1 MRGAAVDSSV
11 IIMRR
16 KSSTAI
22 SKGVDYISSAVRL
35 SLMELGWLSTIADVP
50 WLGGGE
56 VVV

>member
-1 MRGAAVDSSV
+1 
-11 IIMRR
+11 MRR